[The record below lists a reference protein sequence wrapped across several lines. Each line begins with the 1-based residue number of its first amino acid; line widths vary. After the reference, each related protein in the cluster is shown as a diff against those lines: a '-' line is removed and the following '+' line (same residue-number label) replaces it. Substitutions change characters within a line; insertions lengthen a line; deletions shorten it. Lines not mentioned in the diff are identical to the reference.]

1 MLLLYI
7 KKNKIGK
14 KIWQMIYNYYLYE

>member
-1 MLLLYI
+1 MILYKL

-14 KIWQMIYNYYLYE
+14 